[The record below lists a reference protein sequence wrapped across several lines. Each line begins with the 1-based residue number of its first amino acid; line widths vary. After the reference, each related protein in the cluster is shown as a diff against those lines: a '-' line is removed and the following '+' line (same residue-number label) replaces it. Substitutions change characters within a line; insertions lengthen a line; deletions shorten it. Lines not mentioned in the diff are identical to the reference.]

1 MPIGVQRR
9 KGTTVSLNPKPVTI
23 TVSKVQCS
31 ALLLRFSYGSR
42 AHDLAPV
49 FIVFSL
55 LATASIIVG
64 NRAAPLQNKLNN
76 VKRILALDDDSG
88 VRAAI
93 GLAELF
99 HHSPKEQWRN
109 GKIVRRSLGGA

>member
-42 AHDLAPV
+42 AHDLALV

-64 NRAAPLQNKLNN
+64 NRAAPLQNKQNN
-76 VKRILALDDDSG
+76 VKRSLALDDDSG
-88 VRAAI
+88 VRARNPDWPS
-93 GLAELF
+93 F
-99 HHSPKEQWRN
+99 STTVPK
-109 GKIVRRSLGGA
+109 SSGGMAR